1 VSEQPPR
8 LNPRKFA
15 WILLVQKKLTP
26 RNHIVART
34 KMKPFALLVAL
45 LMVLFGHLVDEACCF
60 EGDSHY
66 LIHGIHRLLHGL
78 DGSTM
83 AMSLG
88 TRTRKL
94 KMGSST
100 SGKGMMGGGADM
112 SAKMGSGMGTYG
124 SAKMMGDGSVKMMS
138 SKGTYGSA
146 KSPKSPKLKSP
157 KSPKG
162 GKGMKGGTY
171 GSVKSPKGSTTG
183 KGMKGGR
190 RI

>member
-1 VSEQPPR
+1 MYKVRRTKGERTTATTETRTR
-8 LNPRKFA
+8 LDPFGS
-15 WILLVQKKLTP
+15 KKLIP
-26 RNHIVART
+26 KNRIIVRT
-34 KMKPFALLVAL
+34 KMKPFALLIVL
-45 LMVLFGHLVDEACCF
+45 LMVLFGHLVDKAYCF
-60 EGDSHY
+60 EDDSHY
-66 LIHGIHRLLHGL
+66 LIHGIHRLLHRL
-78 DGSTM
+78 DGSAM

-100 SGKGMMGGGADM
+100 SGKGMMGGGTDM

-124 SAKMMGDGSVKMMS
+124 SAKMGDGSVKMMS

-146 KSPKSPKLKSP
+146 KSP

-171 GSVKSPKGSTTG
+171 GSVKSPKGSTMG